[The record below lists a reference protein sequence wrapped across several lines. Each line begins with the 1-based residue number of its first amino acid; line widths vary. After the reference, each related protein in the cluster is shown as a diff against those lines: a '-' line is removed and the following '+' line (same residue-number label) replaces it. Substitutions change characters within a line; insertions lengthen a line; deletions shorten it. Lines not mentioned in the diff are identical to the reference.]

1 MRTLDSADPSSRVEN
16 QKQRRERLEG
26 EYVAYRQTELYLNP
40 LRGNYDA
47 AHLRAV
53 NHHLF
58 QDLPGLGYS
67 DVTPG
72 IYRDPVAAGQDWIK
86 HRRLESMN
94 DGTFIA
100 YSRMDLAA
108 QKQLGA
114 VLSNVDPKALGQ
126 LNKHDFT
133 EAIARL
139 YVELDYLHPFRDGNS
154 RTLRAF
160 TRQLAEEA
168 GYTLEWDKFNVSPH
182 SRDVLYI
189 GRDLSVNEKAFP
201 HIQDFNAKRAVQ
213 LTLDRFGQ
221 NPDLP
226 SLLQD
231 AIRPTRAI
239 AFEKV
244 PEAEALEDH
253 PELRGAYDVLHA
265 AQAVFTAKLSSE
277 REETRQKMLTG
288 VREHVQRRLD
298 AGYTSGFSLPRQTE
312 QDRDQGPRLRSD
324 PGRDR

>member
-1 MRTLDSADPSSRVEN
+1 MRTPDSANPTSSVESP
-16 QKQRRERLEG
+16 QQRRERLEG
-26 EYVAYRQTELYLNP
+26 DYVAYRQTELQLRP

-47 AHLRAV
+47 AHLRAI
-53 NHHLF
+53 NRHLF

-72 IYRDPVAAGQDWIK
+72 IYRDPVEAGQDWIK
-86 HRRLESMN
+86 QRRLESMN
-94 DGTFIA
+94 DGTFVA

-108 QKQLGA
+108 QKQIGA
-114 VLSNVDPKALGQ
+114 VLSNVDPNSLAQ
-126 LNKHDFT
+126 LNKPDFT
-133 EAIARL
+133 ETIARL
-139 YVELDYLHPFRDGNS
+139 YIELDYLHPFRDGNS

-189 GRDLSVNEKAFP
+189 GRDLSVNAKALP
-201 HIQDFNAKRAVQ
+201 QIQDFNAKRAVQ
-213 LTLDRFGQ
+213 FTLDRFGQ

-231 AIRPTRAI
+231 VIRPTRAI
-239 AFEKV
+239 AFEKMT
-244 PEAEALEDH
+244 EAEAMEAH
-253 PELRGAYDVLHA
+253 PELRGAYDVLHTA
-265 AQAVFTAKLSSE
+265 RAVFTSKLSPA
-277 REETRQKMLTG
+277 REETLQKMLTG

-298 AGYTSGFSLPRQTE
+298 AGYTNDFALPRQTE
-312 QDRDQGPRLRSD
+312 QDREQGARLRSD